1 MRYHYS
7 TVQAEPLV
15 KDLWA
20 GATVIAGQPVAI
32 ALGANGALVTD
43 AAAVP
48 IDVVGVTLE
57 AATTSTLSTGT
68 IVGVK
73 AIVNPDAVFL
83 AQQDTAAAND
93 VDVVSSTTAAV
104 TVGASDDNLDGGW
117 VYVNTGTGA
126 GQLGFIGAASTT
138 VLTLDTT
145 AAFATAPASDS
156 DVVII
161 RPKWDIVGGRD
172 LDSTLAL
179 LATDEDET
187 GDVLVLENYIQSS
200 TIPFEPLEPRKHH
213 NLSGLNATGIN
224 IKFFSDIHFQDH
236 VLLVNTV

>member
-7 TVQAEPLV
+7 HVQAEPLV

-20 GATVIAGQPVAI
+20 GDTLVAGQGLRWAT
-32 ALGANGALVTD
+32 GANRALVQD
-43 AAAVP
+43 VAQVP
-48 IDVVGVTLE
+48 IDVVGVTME
-57 AATTSTLSTGT
+57 AATASTLSTGT
-68 IVGVK
+68 IVNVK

-83 AQQDTAAAND
+83 AQCDLTAAND
-93 VDVVSSTTAAV
+93 IDVSSATTLAI
-104 TVGASDDNLDGGW
+104 TVDTSDDDLDGSW

-126 GQLGFIGAASTT
+126 GQLGFIGAATTT

-145 AAFATAPASDS
+145 AAFVTAPASDS
-156 DVVII
+156 DIVIV
-161 RPKWDIVGGRD
+161 RHKWSKAGGRD
-172 LDSTLAL
+172 LDSTLTQL
-179 LATDEDET
+179 LTDEDET
-187 GDVLVLENYIQSS
+187 GAILVLENYIQSS

-236 VLLVNTV
+236 VLLLNTI